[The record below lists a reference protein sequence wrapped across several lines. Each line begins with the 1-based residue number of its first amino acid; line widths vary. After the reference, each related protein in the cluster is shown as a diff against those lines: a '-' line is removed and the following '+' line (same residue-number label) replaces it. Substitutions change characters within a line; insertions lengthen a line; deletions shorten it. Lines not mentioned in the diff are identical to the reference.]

1 MVALTGLSLAVG
13 KLGRTLGRER
23 KMDILCPMET
33 ACLKKLGSSV
43 VGYDGHYKNIYI
55 HIWCVCIFW
64 FKLSVDFA
72 LLNFCLEIFL
82 I

>member
-1 MVALTGLSLAVG
+1 
-13 KLGRTLGRER
+13 
-23 KMDILCPMET
+23 MDILCPVET

-55 HIWCVCIFW
+55 YIYGVCVYFCW
-64 FKLSVDFA
+64 FKLSVVDFA